1 MEFGHSSSLQDVLC
15 VVNMVL
21 ILMLGRGSETVKE
34 YSLEELYDE
43 IKINPLDEHP
53 KLGIVILEKC
63 RNKGIA
69 STVIK
74 NFAKRY
80 YEENGNE
87 YFLIRISSDNLHNI
101 HVFEKL
107 GARYM
112 GSEDNRYEK
121 LLYDI
126 ISMSQILCW

>member
-1 MEFGHSSSLQDVLC
+1 
-15 VVNMVL
+15 
-21 ILMLGRGSETVKE
+21 MLGRGSETVKE